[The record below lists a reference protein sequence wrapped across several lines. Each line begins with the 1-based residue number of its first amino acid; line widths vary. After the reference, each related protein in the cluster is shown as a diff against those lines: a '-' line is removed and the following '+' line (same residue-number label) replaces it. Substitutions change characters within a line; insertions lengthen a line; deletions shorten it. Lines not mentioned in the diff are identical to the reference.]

1 MTDSL
6 SFLVKLLLKGRQIKS
21 QDLEDTPK
29 SFELDWEQSFGPGTG
44 AGLVDKQYDDER
56 TLGDGA
62 SENLDLSGSLVDTF
76 GVVILFAKIKVL
88 AIKNKSTT
96 QTLSVGGAA
105 SLGFI
110 AWVGDPTDIVKI
122 GPGAMALLICDP
134 AGVAVTA
141 ATADLLKIANSAG
154 ATCIYDIFIAGSS
167 A

>member
-1 MTDSL
+1 MADSL
-6 SFLVKLLLKGRQIKS
+6 SLLAKVLLKGRQIKS
-21 QDLEDTPK
+21 LDLEDVK
-29 SFELDWEQSFGPGTG
+29 KDIEQDWEQSFGPGTG
-44 AGLVDKQYDDER
+44 AGLVDKEFDDER
-56 TLGDGA
+56 TLGDGS
-62 SENLDLSGSLVDTF
+62 SENLDLSGSLVDAF
-76 GVVILFAKIKVL
+76 GAAILFAKIKVL

-110 AWVGDPTDIVKI
+110 AWVGDPTDVIKI
-122 GPGAMALLICDP
+122 GPGAFALLICDP

-141 ATADLLKIANSAG
+141 GTADLLKIANSAG